1 MVMLGDIEG
10 ADAGEIFLESK
21 LGLAKLGWA
30 KLGLVNA
37 AGDFLFKLGEMLE
50 GDDLISGEE
59 FGMLTLILALPG

>member
-21 LGLAKLGWA
+21 LGLA